1 MGIIEDAVAA
11 IEEWFKGILAGGIEG
26 SLKTTNDMLSGSL
39 NDPNGSGMNP
49 LFGQFLKS
57 PEQFTG
63 TTDGSGTPVWN
74 LIHTLSDNVIVPIA
88 GFILCVVVLYELIQM
103 VISGNNFRDFDTSIF
118 FRWTVK
124 AFCGI
129 LLIGHVFDITTAIFS
144 FGTNAVT
151 NGLNSLFPAG
161 SNFID
166 ENLLNSSSFHNI
178 LMQQDVGTLIVT
190 LIISFV
196 IIIVTFV
203 LLGAIIVVLASRII
217 EVFMYLSVAPIPFAT
232 LMNNDWGQIGKN
244 WLRNILALAFQGFFI
259 VVALAIFKSLFANA
273 LATMMS
279 GNSGNVIMTMAC
291 LLGFIIAFIFTMFR
305 TNTISK
311 SVFSAH

>member
-26 SLKTTNDMLSGSL
+26 SLKTTNDMLSNSL
-39 NDPNGSGMNP
+39 NDSNGSGMNP
-49 LFGQFLKS
+49 LFGQFLES
-57 PEQFTG
+57 PENFTG
-63 TTDGSGTPVWN
+63 SSNGSGTPIWN
-74 LIHTLSDNVIVPIA
+74 IIHTLSDNVIVPIA
-88 GFILCVVVLYELIQM
+88 GFILCVIVLYELIQM
-103 VISGNNFRDFDTSIF
+103 VSSGNNFRDFDTSIF

-124 AFCGI
+124 TFCGI
-129 LLIGHVFDITTAIFS
+129 LLLAHVFDITTAIFS
-144 FGTNAVT
+144 FGTSAVT
-151 NGLNSLFPAG
+151 DGLNSLFPAG
-161 SNFID
+161 SKFID
-166 ENLLNSSSFHNI
+166 DDLLNSSSFHNV
-178 LMQQDVGTLIVT
+178 LMQQDIGTLIVT

-217 EVFMYLSVAPIPFAT
+217 EVFMYLSISPIPFAT

-244 WLRNILALAFQGFFI
+244 WIKNVLALAFQGFFI

-273 LATMMS
+273 LVTMMS
-279 GNSGNVIMTMAC
+279 GSSGDVILTMAV

-305 TNTISK
+305 TSAISK
-311 SVFSAH
+311 SVFAAH